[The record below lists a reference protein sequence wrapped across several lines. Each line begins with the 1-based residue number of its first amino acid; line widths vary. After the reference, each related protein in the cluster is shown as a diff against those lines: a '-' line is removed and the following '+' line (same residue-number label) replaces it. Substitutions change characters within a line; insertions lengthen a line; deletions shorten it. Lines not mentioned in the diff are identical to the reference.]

1 MDDLKRCNKCLAD
14 LPLSMF
20 HRESRNKDGRKYTCK
35 TCQNADKRERRARN
49 PEKVAEE
56 NKRRR
61 ESRGP
66 TRWERLSRLY
76 NLSKEEYYS
85 LLESQGNCC
94 AICKTVHKKYHVDHC
109 HESGIV
115 RGILCSKC
123 NTGLGKFNDNPDML
137 MLAVRYLKKE
147 RSDDG

>member
-1 MDDLKRCNKCLAD
+1 MDKSKICNKCFQD

-20 HRESRNKDGRKYTCK
+20 YRESKNKDGRKYTCK
-35 TCQNADKRERRARN
+35 VCQNRIKKAYRANN

-56 NKRRR
+56 NRKRR

-66 TRWERLSRLY
+66 TRWERVARLY
-76 NLSKEEYYS
+76 GLSEEGYYD
-85 LLESQGNCC
+85 LLQSQGNCC
-94 AICKTVHKKYHVDHC
+94 AICKTVHKKYHIDHC
-109 HESGIV
+109 HNSGKV

-123 NTGLGKFNDNPDML
+123 NTGLGKFNDSPDML
-137 MLAVRYLKKE
+137 LLAVKYLKE